1 MAAGAGVMSI
11 LSNEERSRLDN
22 RLKQLAW
29 GKLLLANN
37 RDKLVAEFET
47 VVQEACARLMD
58 DLSHADP
65 LNGPVWSIC
74 KSGASR
80 IRKHRSDQ

>member
-1 MAAGAGVMSI
+1 MVAGAGVMSI
-11 LSNEERSRLDN
+11 LSDEERSRLDN

-74 KSGASR
+74 KSGADH
-80 IRKHRSDQ
+80 IRKHQS